1 MLANLVDEL
10 KKVRLEALLVCEYY
24 GLNGIFSM
32 RLFQIIQKEQIDKC
46 EWNFQRTEHSRSLE
60 KAPKFQ
66 SSNNINR
73 SHRDE

>member
-10 KKVRLEALLVCEYY
+10 KKVRLEALSVCEYY

-32 RLFQIIQKEQIDKC
+32 RLFQIIQKAEIDQR
-46 EWNFQRTEHSRSLE
+46 EWNFQKTEQFWVIG
-60 KAPKFQ
+60 KASKFE
-66 SSNNINR
+66 SSNYINR